1 MKKIGLTGGIGS
13 GKTTISKVFKILGIP
28 VYNSDEVA
36 KNILNEN
43 ELIKKKIIK
52 NFGKQVLTEEKI
64 DHKKISKIIFN
75 QKEKLN
81 FINSIIHPLVK
92 NDFNTWCKKQKSKYI
107 IKESAIIYKSKSDKE
122 LDYVIFVKTPLE
134 TRIKRIQKR
143 DQKNIE
149 EIFSI
154 MKNQS
159 PDDFLKNKCD
169 YTIKNDDN
177 SFLIE
182 QILKLNEIFIK

>member
-64 DHKKISKIIFN
+64 DNKKISKIIFN

>member
-13 GKTTISKVFKILGIP
+13 GKTTISKVFKILEIP

-36 KNILNEN
+36 KHILSKNK
-43 ELIKKKIIK
+43 LVRKKIVK
-52 NFGKQVLTEEKI
+52 HFGKQVLTKEKI
-64 DHKKISKIIFN
+64 DNKKISKIIFN
-75 QKEKLN
+75 QQEKLN

-92 NDFNTWCKKQKSKYI
+92 SDFNNWCEEQKSKYI
-107 IKESAIIYKSKSDKE
+107 IKESAIIYKSNSDKE
-122 LDYVIFVKTPLE
+122 LDYVIFVKAPLE

-143 DQKNIE
+143 DKKNKE

-159 PDDFLKNKCD
+159 PDDFLENKCD
-169 YTIKNDDN
+169 YIIKNDDN

-182 QILKLNEIFIK
+182 QVLKLNEIFIK

>member
-36 KNILNEN
+36 KSILSEN
-43 ELIKKKIIK
+43 ELVKKQIIK
-52 NFGKQVLTEEKI
+52 NFGKQILTEKKI
-64 DHKKISKIIFN
+64 DNKKISKIIFN

-92 NDFNTWCKKQKSKYI
+92 SDFNTWCKKQKSKYI
-107 IKESAIIYKSKSDKE
+107 IKESAIIYKSLSDKE
-122 LDYVIFVKTPLE
+122 LDYVIFAKTPLK

-143 DQKNIE
+143 DQKNKD

-154 MKNQS
+154 IKNQS
-159 PDDFLKNKCD
+159 PDDFLEKKCD
-169 YTIKNDDN
+169 YIIKNDDN
-177 SFLIE
+177 SFLIK
-182 QILKLNEIFIK
+182 QVLKLNEIFIK

>member
-64 DHKKISKIIFN
+64 DNKKISKIIFN

-159 PDDFLKNKCD
+159 PDDFLENKCD

>member
-13 GKTTISKVFKILGIP
+13 GKTTISKVFKILEIP

-36 KNILNEN
+36 KHILSKNK
-43 ELIKKKIIK
+43 LVRKKIIQH
-52 NFGKQVLTEEKI
+52 FGKQVLTKGKI
-64 DHKKISKIIFN
+64 DNKKISKIIFKK
-75 QKEKLN
+75 QEKLN

-92 NDFNTWCKKQKSKYI
+92 SDFNNWCKKQRSKYI
-107 IKESAIIYKSKSDKE
+107 IKESAIIYKSNSNKE
-122 LDYVIFVKTPLE
+122 LDYVIFVKAPLE

-143 DQKNIE
+143 DKKNKE

-159 PDDFLKNKCD
+159 PDDFLENKCD
-169 YTIKNDDN
+169 YIIKNDDN
-177 SFLIE
+177 SLLIE
-182 QILKLNEIFIK
+182 QVLKLNEIFIK

>member
-13 GKTTISKVFKILGIP
+13 GKTTISKVFKILGVP

-36 KNILNEN
+36 KKILSDN

-52 NFGKQVLTEEKI
+52 NFGKQVLTKEKI
-64 DHKKISKIIFN
+64 DNKKISKIIFN
-75 QKEKLN
+75 QKGKLN

-92 NDFNTWCKKQKSKYI
+92 SDFNTWCKKQKSKYI

-143 DQKNIE
+143 DQKNKE
-149 EIFSI
+149 EILSI

-159 PDDFLKNKCD
+159 PDNFLENKCD

-177 SFLIE
+177 SFLTE